1 MKRTL
6 LQVITT
12 AEHTDTEILAFKLA
26 VSHQPYSYDPTLP
39 QCKWLQN
46 IDYLIYS
53 KLASPASSHCITKL
67 WRRSMNYAV
76 PLFGLN
82 LTLKTNQHKLVDMDG
97 LLNLSKLWKWIETNG
112 CLEKGWQHDVYN
124 VAYRK
129 VYLGHSFHLSCTVF
143 RLALCFCRTVWVHV
157 TACRTEAGE
166 AAL

>member
-97 LLNLSKLWKWIETNG
+97 LLNLSKLYTLHTHTHTCTKQLDHSILSFQSPYIEMARTAAG
-112 CLEKGWQHDVYN
+112 CCHWESN
-124 VAYRK
+124 
-129 VYLGHSFHLSCTVF
+129 
-143 RLALCFCRTVWVHV
+143 
-157 TACRTEAGE
+157 
-166 AAL
+166 